1 MNIKNEI
8 SKLLPEI
15 EAIRNDIHT
24 HPELSFKEYRT
35 TDIILNF
42 LSENNIEIIDIGMET
57 GAVGFLKS
65 PKKNA
70 PTIALRADIDA
81 IDTDSGPA
89 HLCGHDYHTATLLCC
104 AKLISLHRDKLK
116 SNVVFIFQPAEE
128 VTEGA
133 KAMFSHGLLEKL
145 LVKPDMIF
153 GIHNRPEMVD
163 GTVRIQSGPIMARKS
178 DFVITVTGK
187 TGHSG
192 SPHQCIDPITASAS
206 IINAAQTILSR
217 NVNPLE
223 SCVCAICSIHGGT
236 PANFAPVSV
245 VMTGS
250 VRSLSDET
258 HDLCIKRI
266 NDISDSICSA
276 YNCSGSVEVTDLVPV
291 LYNSPTLTELARKVA
306 IETVGENGVVKT
318 DPCLGSEDFAVFGKY
333 IPSYFFW
340 IGSGKANSYNPPWHS
355 EDFTVGEKFL
365 PVATEVLS
373 RLAFLSDGKP
383 Y

>member
-8 SKLLPEI
+8 KKLLPEI
-15 EAIRNDIHT
+15 KEIRDDIHT

-35 TDIILNF
+35 TNIILDF
-42 LSENNIEIIDIGMET
+42 LKENNIQIIDIGMDT
-57 GAVGFLKS
+57 GVVGFLKS
-65 PKKNA
+65 SEKNA

-81 IDTDSGPA
+81 IDTDNGPA

-104 AKLISLHRDKLK
+104 AKFLSLNRDKLK

-133 KAMFSHGLLEKL
+133 KAMINNGLFEKL
-145 LVKPDMIF
+145 PLKVDMIF
-153 GIHNRPEMVD
+153 GVHNRPEMAD
-163 GTVRIQSGPIMARKS
+163 GTVRIKSGAIMARKS
-178 DFVITVTGK
+178 DFTITVTGK

-206 IINAAQTILSR
+206 IINAVQTIVSR

-223 SCVCAICSIHGGT
+223 RCVCAICSIHGGST
-236 PANFAPVSV
+236 SNFAPENV

-266 NDISDSICSA
+266 KEITDGICKA
-276 YNCSGSVEVTDLVPV
+276 YNCSSKIEITDLVPV
-291 LYNSPTLTELARKVA
+291 LYNYPNLTEIARTVA
-306 IETVGENGVVKT
+306 IETVGKENIVET

-355 EDFTVGEKFL
+355 EDFVVGEKFL
-365 PVATEVLS
+365 PVSAEVFC
-373 RLAFLSDGKP
+373 RLALSI
-383 Y
+383 